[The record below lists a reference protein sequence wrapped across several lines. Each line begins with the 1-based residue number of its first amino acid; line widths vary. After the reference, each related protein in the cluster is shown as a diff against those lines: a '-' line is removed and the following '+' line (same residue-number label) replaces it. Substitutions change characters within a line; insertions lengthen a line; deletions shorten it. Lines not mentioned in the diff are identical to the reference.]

1 MVTLHSMSA
10 SRILPHTQDPPSG
23 QPDFNLNPLLTEGFS
38 KTIEYGVNQQYT
50 IAVVAQENKIDL
62 FVNGQHIDEVKDN
75 NYSKG
80 KIGVLAKTFGPY
92 LTEVAFSDAT
102 VWTL

>member
-1 MVTLHSMSA
+1 MGSINST
-10 SRILPHTQDPPSG
+10 PS
-23 QPDFNLNPLLTEGFS
+23 QLLR
-38 KTIEYGVNQQYT
+38 K
-50 IAVVAQENKIDL
+50 KIKLIYL